1 MRVPAWFDVT
11 WKDRRVSDAAG
22 QDNAASGLSPW
33 VDKVSRDKVLAVA
46 KQLVSI
52 PSVSGDELAV
62 MQFVQRWLDERG
74 ISYVVVANDPQR
86 PNVIATVGDP
96 ASGPVIAMNGHLD
109 TVPVSDPDVWN
120 TDPFEG
126 VVSEDGTRLSGRGAS
141 DMKSS
146 VGVMMALLE
155 VFRDAPMT
163 GALQAHIVSDEETSA
178 RYGTLHVLDEIEA
191 GNLPRPD
198 YVFIGEASQFKVRN
212 AERGGLAV
220 DVRFVGRASHTAAAR
235 ATGINALQKAA
246 KGILALEHHLEQ
258 FHPAVGH
265 PVLSVNMISGGV
277 AHNVVP
283 GEAIISIDRR
293 LIPGEDK
300 ESALADIVAK
310 LDAAGEGDP
319 DYRYE
324 LIVDPDGS
332 YIDPNITPEDSPLVQ
347 AFQQSVREVT
357 GEEPE
362 FFVQWAGM
370 TDGRFYR
377 QHDIDTVGMGP
388 SGEGAHGANESIL
401 IDDLVKEGRI
411 YAQTIATLLK
421 VS

>member
-1 MRVPAWFDVT
+1 MGEGTAAATGQGTPAI
-11 WKDRRVSDAAG
+11 
-22 QDNAASGLSPW
+22 SPW
-33 VDKVSRDKVLAVA
+33 VDRVAREKVLEIAR
-46 KQLVSI
+46 QLVSI
-52 PSVSGDELAV
+52 PSVSGDELAI

-74 ISYVVVANDPQR
+74 IAYVVTANDPDR

-96 ASGPVIAMNGHLD
+96 SSGPVIAMNGHLD
-109 TVPVSDPDVWN
+109 TVPVSDPDVWK

-126 VVSEDGTRLSGRGAS
+126 VVSEDGTRLFGRGAS
-141 DMKSS
+141 DMKGS
-146 VGVMMALLE
+146 VGVMLALLE
-155 VFRDAPMT
+155 LFRDAPMT

-178 RYGTLHVLDEIEA
+178 KYGTLHVLDEIAA
-191 GNLPRPD
+191 GRLPRPD

-235 ATGINALQKAA
+235 STGINALQKAA
-246 KGILALEHHLEQ
+246 KGILALEQHLEQ

-265 PVLSVNMISGGV
+265 PVLSVNMISAGV

-332 YIDPNITPEDSPLVQ
+332 YIDPNITPEDSPLVR
-347 AFQQSVREVT
+347 AFQESVRVVT
-357 GEEPE
+357 GQEPE

-377 QHDIDTVGMGP
+377 QHGIDTVGMGP

-411 YAQTIATLLK
+411 YAQTIATLLQ
-421 VS
+421 VP